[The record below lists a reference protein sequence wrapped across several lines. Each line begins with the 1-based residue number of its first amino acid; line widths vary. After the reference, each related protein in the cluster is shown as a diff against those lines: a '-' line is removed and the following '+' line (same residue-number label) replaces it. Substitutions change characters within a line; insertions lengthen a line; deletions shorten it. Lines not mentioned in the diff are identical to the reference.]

1 MYLPSSSKLGVTSYL
16 KKAEGQLH
24 NLLRL
29 TPAMS
34 DQPPPHRPRRVSMG
48 IPVEDLPPEPLHSN
62 PLVIH
67 SVHDDCPPTP
77 PPPSH
82 IPSLP
87 SYLTLLQAT
96 HRYSSY
102 VLTGFLSLHA
112 LNTCIIP
119 LTTVFSSQ
127 QTALSKIDNGFMITR
142 YLYRPSEHVE
152 LGLVIVPLAIHV
164 ATGMILRVRTIIKER
179 SLYGEGLLKWHA
191 RQTRINRA
199 NGLSWPRIRA
209 LPTLGY
215 SPTAASG
222 WATLFF
228 VSLHATTTRYFPWT
242 YGGDGET
249 SVGIVSHALQKH
261 PLLGYAMYGG
271 LIAAATFHIVSG
283 WGRWLRVTFTKSGR
297 RIKNYLVL
305 GTVAA
310 WMGGLV
316 RVVMISVVSGTERAE
331 FDALYQHLWVSF

>member
-1 MYLPSSSKLGVTSYL
+1 MGLVFHERNHRQKANNFIYPLTS
-16 KKAEGQLH
+16 
-24 NLLRL
+24 
-29 TPAMS
+29 PAMT
-34 DQPPPHRPRRVSMG
+34 DEPPPHRPRRVSMG

-62 PLVIH
+62 PLAIH
-67 SVHDDCPPTP
+67 PVHDDRPPTP
-77 PPPSH
+77 PPASD
-82 IPSLP
+82 IPALP
-87 SYLTLLQAT
+87 SFLTLLQAT

-142 YLYRPSEHVE
+142 YLYRPSEHLE
-152 LGLVIVPLAIHV
+152 LGLVLVPLGIHV
-164 ATGMILRVRTIIKER
+164 ATGMILRVQRIIKER

-199 NGLSWPRIRA
+199 KGLSWPRIRA

-215 SPTAASG
+215 SATAASG

-228 VSLHATTTRYFPWT
+228 VSLHATTTRYFPWK

-249 SVGIVSHALQKH
+249 SVSIVSYALQKH
-261 PLLGYAMYGG
+261 PVLGYAMYVG

-283 WGRWLRVTFTKSGR
+283 WGRWLRVTFMKRGR
-297 RIKNYLVL
+297 RIKNYFVL
-305 GTVAA
+305 GTAAA
-310 WMGGLV
+310 WLGGLV
-316 RVVMISVVSGTERAE
+316 RVGMIPVVSGTERAE
-331 FDALYQHLWVSF
+331 FDALYRHLWGDF